1 MWGLLGFQITNSSMM
16 SILLKNICLHII
28 ISIETLLGRIV
39 SGSDG
44 VNIFSPNFISI
55 LPFRRIASIVLL
67 LVPEGP
73 SLIVFW
79 ASPLLPF
86 WFKIKI
92 LVASKECQLWVKYIS
107 SEVRFHSNTN

>member
-44 VNIFSPNFISI
+44 VNIFSVSQI
-55 LPFRRIASIVLL
+55 LYPYC
-67 LVPEGP
+67 
-73 SLIVFW
+73 
-79 ASPLLPF
+79 PLGELH
-86 WFKIKI
+86 
-92 LVASKECQLWVKYIS
+92 L
-107 SEVRFHSNTN
+107 